1 MDRNPFWCAL
11 VTLTIMHFTLYAQ
24 CASSSLW
31 GVIMLDSEEGAT
43 INAGL
48 VDPSSGEFKNQLTT
62 FRYLAGAAAYDA
74 CSTMDQKNQVNHVL

>member
-1 MDRNPFWCAL
+1 
-11 VTLTIMHFTLYAQ
+11 
-24 CASSSLW
+24 
-31 GVIMLDSEEGAT
+31 MLDSEEGVT

-74 CSTMDQKNQVNHVL
+74 CSTMDQKNQVNHLL

>member
-1 MDRNPFWCAL
+1 
-11 VTLTIMHFTLYAQ
+11 MHFTLYAQ
-24 CASSSLW
+24 CAISSLW

-48 VDPSSGEFKNQLTT
+48 VDLSSGEFKNQLTT